1 MELTNRGGAGFGAAL
16 VVSGLLTA
24 GLAAGCSG
32 PAARPVALPPAFPTQ
47 QVPVVGE
54 IRKAETIEVGHPM
67 WRVTVEGRDTVAA
80 ARALLAAGLTPVAP
94 DVPLDAG
101 RIGAVYRGH
110 GYTVGI
116 SSNDGDVTYVVSPTP
131 GV

>member
-1 MELTNRGGAGFGAAL
+1 MYRTKRGGAAIGAAL
-16 VVSGLLTA
+16 VVSGM
-24 GLAAGCSG
+24 AAACGG
-32 PAARPVALPPAFPTQ
+32 PAATPVALPATFPAQ

-94 DVPLDAG
+94 GVPLDAG

-110 GYTVGI
+110 GFTVGI
-116 SSNDGDVTYVVSPTP
+116 SSDDGDVTYVVSPTP